1 MAAATCAQRQEQRTQ
16 PPGSPPPPQAARNYG
31 HADALAYVAAI
42 APGIVSAVYG
52 RTPTT
57 STARR
62 NVSTKRAYKGRS
74 GAELHL
80 DGVETDVVAQ
90 WNSHRDRVVV
100 QLRSYFDENARF
112 LRIDA
117 YRVRRSEHRGSRLV
131 SKDPEISVPVTDG
144 LGDVTIRV
152 AVGGKSWRKGM
163 APYSRTVRLSP
174 TGTAY
179 DAETGAKL
187 PSDL

>member
-1 MAAATCAQRQEQRTQ
+1 M
-16 PPGSPPPPQAARNYG
+16 
-31 HADALAYVAAI
+31 
-42 APGIVSAVYG
+42 
-52 RTPTT
+52 
-57 STARR
+57 
-62 NVSTKRAYKGRS
+62 
-74 GAELHL
+74 
-80 DGVETDVVAQ
+80 ETDVVAQ

-117 YRVRRSEHRGSRLV
+117 LSGETAQSTREAGWYP
-131 SKDPEISVPVTDG
+131 KDPEISVPVTDG